1 MSYKEE
7 WIKYYEY
14 LEMVRL
20 SGGVNMYGATPYLVE
35 TFDLKLRDARTI
47 LASWMENYD
56 QLKQDGV
63 I

>member
-7 WIKYYEY
+7 WVLYYEY

-20 SGGVNMYGATPYLVE
+20 SGVNMYGATPYLVE